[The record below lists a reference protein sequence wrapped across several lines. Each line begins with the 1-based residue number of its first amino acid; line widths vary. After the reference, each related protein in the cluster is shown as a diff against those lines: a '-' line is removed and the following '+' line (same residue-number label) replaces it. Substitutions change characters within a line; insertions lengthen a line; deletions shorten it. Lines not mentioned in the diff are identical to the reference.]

1 MKGKRITKKY
11 NYWFLLESGR
21 AVWVHMETGE
31 ILVEHSDNLLWEPT
45 QHETNEIVA
54 RVISDEFLGG

>member
-1 MKGKRITKKY
+1 MARKFTKKW

-21 AVWVHMETGE
+21 AVWVHNETGE
-31 ILVEHSDNLLWEPT
+31 MLVEHSDHLLYEPT
-45 QHETNEIVA
+45 QHETNEIIA